1 MPSDLSPWGGCAR
14 QVLEYVA
21 GTDRLE
27 RGQAM
32 RYYGAGGGPG
42 EDVEPLAP
50 LALHRLERT

>member
-1 MPSDLSPWGGCAR
+1 MPSDLSPWGGVRR

-27 RGQAM
+27 RGQECD
-32 RYYGAGGGPG
+32 YGAGGGPG